1 MGKHLTY
8 ENRCH
13 IYAYIKSGKSQREI
27 AKLIGCSHTTINKEI
42 KRNSGQR
49 GYREKQAQ
57 KLALE
62 RTLKARCVP
71 RKLTP
76 EIVDCIK
83 KHLTDHQWSPAQI
96 SGRLNKDGIFTISPE
111 SIYRLIWDDKKCG
124 GDLYKNLRHRAK
136 KYNRRA
142 SQKGGRGVI
151 PNRMDIEERPPIVEK
166 KSRFGDLELDTIV
179 GKNHQGA
186 IVSIVDRA
194 SKYVWLRLVPR
205 ATAENVAQAICNA
218 VSITSQENQAVIHT
232 MTSDNGKE
240 FAAHESIAQQTG
252 ALFFFA
258 KPYHSWERGL
268 NEHTNGL
275 VRQYFPKGA
284 DFTILTPEAV
294 AEVERKLN
302 NRPRKILDFETP
314 FEALARLT
322 QPHILAGNF
331 TS

>member
-1 MGKHLTY
+1 
-8 ENRCH
+8 
-13 IYAYIKSGKSQREI
+13 
-27 AKLIGCSHTTINKEI
+27 
-42 KRNSGQR
+42 
-49 GYREKQAQ
+49 
-57 KLALE
+57 
-62 RTLKARCVP
+62 
-71 RKLTP
+71 
-76 EIVDCIK
+76 
-83 KHLTDHQWSPAQI
+83 
-96 SGRLNKDGIFTISPE
+96 
-111 SIYRLIWDDKKCG
+111 
-124 GDLYKNLRHRAK
+124 
-136 KYNRRA
+136 
-142 SQKGGRGVI
+142 
-151 PNRMDIEERPPIVEK
+151 MDIEERPPIVEK